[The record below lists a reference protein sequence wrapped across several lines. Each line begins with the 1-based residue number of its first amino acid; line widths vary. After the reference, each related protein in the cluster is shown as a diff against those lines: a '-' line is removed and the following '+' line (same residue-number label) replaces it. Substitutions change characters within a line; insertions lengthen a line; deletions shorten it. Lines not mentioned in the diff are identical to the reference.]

1 MQMMTFLMKLI
12 VISTTPTTSDN
23 DPMRLQSKI
32 QIVAD
37 KVVNWFSRNDMVV
50 SGDKTKMLLLGTQRN
65 QLTNITKANFEPSL
79 TGDNKE
85 IFSSTSEKLLGLV
98 I

>member
-50 SGDKTKMLLLGTQRN
+50 SGDKMLLLGTQRN